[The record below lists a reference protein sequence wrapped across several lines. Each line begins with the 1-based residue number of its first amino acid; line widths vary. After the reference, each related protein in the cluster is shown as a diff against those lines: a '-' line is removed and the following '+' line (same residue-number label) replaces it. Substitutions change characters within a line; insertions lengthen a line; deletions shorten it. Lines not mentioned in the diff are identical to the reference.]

1 MKTTFRIF
9 ALAIIMCSCSSE
21 DTKRH
26 IPEPEVEFKELS
38 KSAEIVQAN
47 NEFAFDFFK
56 EIAGNAEE
64 KNYMVSPVSLSLALS
79 MAYNGATKDT
89 KTAFENTLKY
99 NQASLEEVNTVNQA
113 LIQNLA
119 SQKSGSIFEIA
130 NSLWIRDGFAVKQDF
145 IKRLEDYYYATSDVL
160 NFNDPN
166 AVDIIN
172 DWVSDKTHG
181 KIDEII
187 KSIPS
192 DAMLYLINALYFNAK
207 WKYEFETKDSKE
219 DDFNLL
225 SGEKK
230 KVTFM
235 NMESTLDYFENDLF
249 SSVILPYK
257 EDKFNMVIL
266 MPQEGKEIK
275 DIVEEMNQENWNNW
289 QSNYSSHNIHISM
302 PKFKFS
308 YKELLNESLQTMG
321 MGIAF
326 SDAANFN
333 NISNGSLKISKVLQK
348 TYIDVNEKGTEAAAA
363 TIVEI
368 GLTSAGP
375 PPSFIANKPFIF
387 AITEKETN
395 SICFIGKLGDP
406 TY

>member
-1 MKTTFRIF
+1 MKTTLQIF
-9 ALAIIMCSCSSE
+9 ALAIIICSCSS
-21 DTKRH
+21 DDKKRL
-26 IPEPEVEFKELS
+26 IPEPEVEFKELT
-38 KSAEIVQAN
+38 KSAVIVEAN

-56 EIAGNAEE
+56 EIAVNAEE
-64 KNYMVSPVSLSLALS
+64 ENYMVSPVSLSLALS
-79 MAYNGATKDT
+79 MAYNGATSDT

-99 NQASLEEVNTVNQA
+99 DQASLEEINTVNQA

-119 SQKSGSIFEIA
+119 SQSSGARFEIA
-130 NSLWIRDGFAVKQDF
+130 NSSWIRDGFTVKQDF

-160 NFNDPN
+160 NFNDPT

-181 KIDEII
+181 KIDKIVE
-187 KSIPS
+187 SIPGN
-192 DAMLYLINALYFNAK
+192 AVLYLINALYFNAK
-207 WKYEFETKDSKE
+207 WKYEFKTKDSKE

-225 SGEKK
+225 SDEKK

-235 NMESTLDYFENDLF
+235 NMNSTLDYFENDLF

-266 MPQEGKEIK
+266 LPQKGKGIQ
-275 DIVEEMNQENWNNW
+275 DIVKEMDQENWTNW
-289 QSNYSSHNIHISM
+289 QSEYKSRNIRISM

-308 YKELLNESLQTMG
+308 YKESLNESLQAMG
-321 MGIAF
+321 LGIAF
-326 SDAANFN
+326 SNSATFN
-333 NISNGSLKISKVLQK
+333 NISNSLLKISKVLQK
-348 TYIDVNEKGTEAAAA
+348 TYIDVNEKGTEAAAV
-363 TIVEI
+363 TSIEIVN
-368 GLTSAGP
+368 TSLP
-375 PPSFIANKPFIF
+375 TYQLFLANKPFLF